1 MAEKKAVM
9 HILSHTHWD
18 REWYQDFQGYR
29 QRLVFQID
37 SLMDL
42 LEQKKEFK
50 YFHLDGQ
57 TSCLLD
63 YLQIRPECRDRLEK
77 HIQSGQILIGPW
89 FVMPDELLLSGES
102 ITRNLMLGYSL
113 CDEFGTKPMPF
124 GYVTDIFGHCSQFP
138 QILRNFGIDT
148 AFLHRGTSTDDEKSE
163 MLWEGADGSDVLLVK
178 VYPYTGYQ
186 DFLVLRDSSDEILL
200 DYEQKKLDLAT
211 TDVLFSMDGNDHQPA
226 YWTIPDYIKKMNKL
240 FKKTTCIHS
249 SMINYLNDLKAALGD
264 DWRKGLKKFTGELRM
279 PNKMGT
285 YAELFYGTA
294 SSRVYLKQANDAQEY
309 YLPRVAEPLHA
320 WSILFGGDDQKPFLD
335 LAWKYLLLNHP
346 HDSIVG
352 CSLDQVHHDMMYRF
366 DQSRLIAQNSIWE
379 SVQAIDEKLDTLS
392 VGGEGKVVTIHN
404 QGAVDQ
410 GPVTRFWFN
419 LRKDLVDANAK
430 KGLVPALITAD
441 GTPVPF
447 VVESH
452 VDEVYSLPIPKK
464 THGASPMY
472 GCVPDH
478 WMPASRV
485 NAVVG
490 VDVPALG
497 YRTLKLGFI
506 PQKDAASVKLP
517 DSVVPVKVDVKA
529 NTIENATILLTARAD
544 GLVDLFDKPSGTWY
558 RGLHTIEDCGDN
570 GQGWD
575 HIYPENDKVVRSTD
589 DKVKGKVT
597 VKTQASSG
605 LTASI
610 TVSYGMKVPA
620 RLSKDKKSRSA
631 KTISVGISTVYT
643 LDAGSKQID
652 IKTTISNTARN
663 HRMRAILPTGRQSD
677 TWFADTV
684 FDLVERA
691 IKLPDTTGWIEHAR
705 EESPIKNLAAV
716 CDKKSGLAILTKG
729 LCEACVQD
737 NDERSIALTLFRGFE
752 QNIGGYL
759 THDSQILGDVT
770 LEYAIHPF
778 NSVDGQ
784 APIALFDEVERFK
797 MPLVALTT
805 DAHAGEMNADGRL
818 IEISDGLTLS
828 TIKLSEDRKAIVI
841 RAFNPAPNAVDARFS
856 VKLLIG
862 EVWLSNPMEEKL
874 EVISKSSDG
883 GFMIPVRA
891 KQIITL
897 RLEIG

>member
-1 MAEKKAVM
+1 MADKKAVM

-42 LEQKKEFK
+42 LEQKREFK

-63 YLQIRPECRDRLEK
+63 YLQIRPECRERLEK

-102 ITRNLMLGYSL
+102 MTRNLMLGYAL

-138 QILRNFGIDT
+138 QMLRSFGIDT

-186 DFLVLRDSSDEILL
+186 DFLVLRDASDEILL
-200 DYEQKKLDLAT
+200 DYEQKKLGLAT

-226 YWTIPDYIKKMNKL
+226 YWTIPNYIEKMNKL

-249 SMINYLNDLKAALGD
+249 SMPNYLEALKTALGD
-264 DWRKGLKKFTGELRM
+264 NWRKGLKKFTGELRM
-279 PNKMGT
+279 PNKEGT

-404 QGAVDQ
+404 QSTVNQ

-430 KGLVPALITAD
+430 EGLVPALISAD
-441 GTPVPF
+441 GELIPF

-452 VDEVYSLPIPKK
+452 VDEVYSLPIPRK

-472 GCVPDH
+472 GWVPDH

-490 VDVPALG
+490 VDIPALG
-497 YRTLKLGFI
+497 YRTLKIGFI
-506 PQKDAASVKLP
+506 PKKDAASAKLSA
-517 DSVVPVKVDVKA
+517 SVAPVKAYVKA
-529 NTIENATILLTARAD
+529 NTIENDAILLTARPD
-544 GLVDLFDKPSGTWY
+544 GLVDLLDKATGTWY
-558 RGLHTIEDCGDN
+558 RGLHAIEDCGDN
-570 GQGWD
+570 GQAWD
-575 HIYPENDKVVRSTD
+575 HIYPENDKVVLSTD
-589 DKVKGKVT
+589 DGVKGKVT

-610 TVSYGMKVPA
+610 TVSYSMKVPA
-620 RLSKDKKSRSA
+620 GLSKDKKSRSA
-631 KTISVGISTVYT
+631 KTVSVGISTVYT
-643 LDAGSKQID
+643 LDAGSKRID
-652 IKTTISNTARN
+652 CRTTITNTARN
-663 HRMRAILPTGRQSD
+663 HRMRAILPSNRKCR
-677 TWFADTV
+677 TWFADTA

-691 IKLPDTTGWIEHAR
+691 IKLPDTTGWKEQSR

-716 CDKKSGLAILTKG
+716 CDDRAGLAILTKG

-737 NDERSIALTLFRGFE
+737 NDDRSIALTLFRGFE

-759 THDSQILGDVT
+759 TQDSQMLGEVT

-778 NSVDGQ
+778 IPADGK
-784 APIALFDEVERFK
+784 APVSLFDEVERFK

-805 DAHAGEMNADGRL
+805 DAHAGKMKADGRL

-828 TIKLSEDRKAIVI
+828 TIKLSEDRKAVVV
-841 RAFNPAPNAVDARFS
+841 RAFNPAPSAVDARFA
-856 VKLLIG
+856 VNLPIG
-862 EVWLSNPMEEKL
+862 EVWVSNPMEEKL
-874 EVISKSSDG
+874 VAISKSPDG
-883 GFMIPVRA
+883 GFVVPVRA
-891 KQIITL
+891 KQILTL